1 MNEIIAIHTF
11 QKKESVHK
19 PKLWNM
25 NFWVDSTTTNV
36 NRAWKWNSTCLVTFH
51 CQKTILRCPATCANA
66 DQQWKDI
73 ETKLTKSTATL
84 TAPHCTCIP
93 DQQADFSSLTHLPS
107 VFSTLVRDT
116 AQNSQPWNKHGMVT
130 SQWNI
135 QGNKNNYNN
144 KTRQDFH
151 LAVLAKPLFPPFHQS
166 LNMTESTTHRG
177 TFSWHKFTTGYSNF
191 TCQNTKSQ
199 VSVIS

>member
-1 MNEIIAIHTF
+1 MLQASYII
-11 QKKESVHK
+11 KNVSVSEWNNCYPYLPKNKESVHK
-19 PKLWNM
+19 TKLWNM

-116 AQNSQPWNKHGMVT
+116 AQNSQPWNKHGNSHEPM
-130 SQWNI
+130 
-135 QGNKNNYNN
+135 KY
-144 KTRQDFH
+144 TRKQ
-151 LAVLAKPLFPPFHQS
+151 
-166 LNMTESTTHRG
+166 E
-177 TFSWHKFTTGYSNF
+177 
-191 TCQNTKSQ
+191 
-199 VSVIS
+199 